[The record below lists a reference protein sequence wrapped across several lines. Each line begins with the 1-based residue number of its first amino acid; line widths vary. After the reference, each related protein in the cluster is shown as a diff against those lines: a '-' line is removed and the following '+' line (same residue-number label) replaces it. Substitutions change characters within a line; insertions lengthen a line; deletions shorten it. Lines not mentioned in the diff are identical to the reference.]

1 MDRHIVILDENKVVN
16 FAGGIENVICAM
28 ANEFVRRGD
37 RVTIGCFDVE
47 KGMPLFPLDSRV
59 VFVNLAFSYG
69 KPFNDAAWFF
79 KKLEKE
85 LLRTF
90 CGSKM
95 TIFGRSVK
103 DPKREYFEHEF
114 IRRLRSF
121 IQESS
126 PNVLLSVTPTSAW
139 LAQQA
144 MKGGEQIPIIGMCH
158 TDPLNSGEI
167 KTQRQIDA
175 WKRCAKVQVLLPSF
189 VPMVRAMGIENV
201 IHIPNYV
208 KQIPDDQVADL
219 SKCHGRIIS
228 VARIEGTQKRQHLLV
243 DAFSLIARQY
253 PDWRLELYGSIG
265 NKGYMKRIQKLVAQ
279 NGLERQVK
287 YKGESRNIPEIM
299 RESDFIVF
307 TSKYEGFSI
316 AMTEAMSLGLPV
328 IAYRSCCSIAA
339 MVEDGVNG
347 LLAEDSPE
355 SLASAMARLMDS
367 PDLRVKMGLN
377 AHISMNQYAPEIVWN
392 RWDNMLDEI
401 LKERTQCN

>member
-1 MDRHIVILDENKVVN
+1 MNRHIVILDENKVVN

-37 RVTIGCFDVE
+37 RVTIVCFDVE

-59 VFVNLAFSYG
+59 DFVNLAFSYG

-95 TIFGRSVK
+95 TIFGRPVK

-114 IRRLRSF
+114 IRRLRSL

-126 PNVLLSVTPTSAW
+126 PSVFLSVTPTSAW

-144 MKGGEQIPIIGMCH
+144 MKGGKQIPVIGMCH

-175 WKRCAKVQVLLPSF
+175 WKRCAKVQVLLPPF
-189 VPMVRAMGIENV
+189 VSMVRDMGIEKIV
-201 IHIPNYV
+201 QIPNCV

-219 SKCHGRIIS
+219 SECHHRILS
-228 VARIEGTQKRQHLLV
+228 VGRIEGASKRQHLLV
-243 DAFSLIARQY
+243 EAFALIAKRY
-253 PDWRLELYGSIG
+253 PDWRVELYGSIG
-265 NKGYMKRIQKLVAQ
+265 NKGYMKRLQKLIVQ
-279 NGLERQVK
+279 CGLEKQVLL
-287 YKGESRNIPEIM
+287 KGVSHSIPEIL
-299 RESDFIVF
+299 RQSDFIVF
-307 TSKYEGFSI
+307 TSRYEGFSI
-316 AMTEAMSLGLPV
+316 ALTEAMSIGLPV

-355 SLASAMARLMDS
+355 SLASAMARLMDH
-367 PDLRVKMGLN
+367 PDLRVQMGVN
-377 AHISMNQYAPEIVWN
+377 ARTSMNQYAPEIVWN
-392 RWDNMLDEI
+392 RWDNLLDEV
-401 LKERTQCN
+401 LEEKRQCN